1 MVTALTMMGKR
12 NTATSLDMEQA
23 YETLRDNNAL
33 ELNQEVLEQQRIER
47 LAEPVNEPVN
57 SLNSLSEEELYKMP
71 MAELERP
78 AKRFL

>member
-23 YETLRDNNAL
+23 YETLRGNNAL
-33 ELNQEVLEQQRIER
+33 ELNQEVLEQQIER

-71 MAELERP
+71 MSELERR